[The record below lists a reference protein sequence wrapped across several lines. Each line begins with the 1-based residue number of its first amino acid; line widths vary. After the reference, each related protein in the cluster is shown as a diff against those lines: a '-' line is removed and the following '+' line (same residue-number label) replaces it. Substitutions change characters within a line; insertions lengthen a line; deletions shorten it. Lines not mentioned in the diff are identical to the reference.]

1 MKWILILIQEIT
13 KLLNFLYLFNVV
25 FRLALKKSVYQ
36 KILLTFSHFLF
47 SFTQLKYY
55 NESNKES
62 NILTTQKTN

>member
-1 MKWILILIQEIT
+1 MKRILILIQEIT

-25 FRLALKKSVYQ
+25 FRLALKKSVHQ
-36 KILLTFSHFLF
+36 NFLLTFSHFLF

-55 NESNKES
+55 KES